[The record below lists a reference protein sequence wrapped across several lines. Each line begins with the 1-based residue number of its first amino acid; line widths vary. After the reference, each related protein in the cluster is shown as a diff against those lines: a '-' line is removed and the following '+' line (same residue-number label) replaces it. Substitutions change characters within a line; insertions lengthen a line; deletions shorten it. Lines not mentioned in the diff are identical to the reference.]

1 MTALS
6 ERTMLTALHLGA
18 WSGNAV
24 DRQVTE
30 EVSES
35 HKADIQDAGRYSK
48 RLASPKFFRD
58 VNAAYSLGR
67 QTHRV
72 LTLPWSDDGTRILST
87 LGYQHYTEQMR
98 LIRLKADAAIRQFSA
113 QYDDIKREA
122 KVRLGTM
129 FDGSEYP
136 EPETVLKK
144 FYFDVEIKPTPEK
157 GDFRA
162 QLADNTVKAI
172 TKDIERRTNAR
183 IEAAVADIYQRVY
196 DSVNKMAK
204 KLAEYDPSTKDG
216 AFRDSLV
223 YNINALADLI
233 PSLNITG
240 DPKLND
246 LATRLKRDLVEHSP
260 EILRADTKAR
270 SETQRK
276 AEALAKR
283 AKAFLGV

>member
-1 MTALS
+1 MTMLS
-6 ERTMLTALHLGA
+6 ERTMLVALHLGA

-35 HKADIQDAGRYSK
+35 HKADLTDAGRYSK
-48 RLASPKFFRD
+48 RLASPKFFRE

-87 LGYQHYTEQMR
+87 MGYQHYTEQMR
-98 LIRLKADAAIRQFSA
+98 NIRYKADIAIKQFGE

-136 EPETVLKK
+136 PSEAILNK
-144 FYFDVEIKPTPEK
+144 FYFDVEIKPTPEQ

-162 QLADNTVKAI
+162 QLADSTVKAI

-196 DSVNKMAK
+196 DSVGKMAK
-204 KLAEYDPSTKDG
+204 KLAEYDPTTKEG
-216 AFRDSLV
+216 AFKDSLV
-223 YNINALADLI
+223 YNINNLADLI

-240 DPKLND
+240 DQKLDD
-246 LATRLKRDLVEHSP
+246 LAKRLKRDLVEHSP
-260 EILRADTKAR
+260 EILRVDTKAR

-283 AKAFLGV
+283 AKAFLG